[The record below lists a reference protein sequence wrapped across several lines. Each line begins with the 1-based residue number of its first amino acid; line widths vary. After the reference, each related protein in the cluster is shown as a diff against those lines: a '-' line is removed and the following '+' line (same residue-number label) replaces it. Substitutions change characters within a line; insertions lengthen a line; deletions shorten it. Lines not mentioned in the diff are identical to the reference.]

1 MIVLLTAGT
10 CGGALLADY
19 TVAGMNPVYVARVEP
34 ADVQPK
40 RGAADWLAD
49 EAFRKIEQDR
59 TTAEFADP
67 WKAEP
72 AD

>member
-1 MIVLLTAGT
+1 MIALVTAGT

-19 TVAGMNPVYVARVEP
+19 TVAGMDPVYVARVEP
-34 ADVQPK
+34 TDVQPK

-49 EAFRKIEQDR
+49 EAFRKAGQDR
-59 TTAEFADP
+59 ANAEFADP